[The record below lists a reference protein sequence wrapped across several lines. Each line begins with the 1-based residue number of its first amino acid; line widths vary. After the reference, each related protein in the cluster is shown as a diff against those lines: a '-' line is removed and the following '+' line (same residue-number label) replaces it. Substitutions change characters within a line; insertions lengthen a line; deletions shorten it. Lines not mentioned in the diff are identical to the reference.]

1 MSLFAYSTFMLAAE
15 GDPTGHSKDIILLG
29 TSEFPILTMHMLT
42 LLVAAG
48 AFLWLMLIAAKAI
61 ETGPESEGNER
72 FITKGRFA
80 QMIEAM
86 ILWLRDEIIEP
97 ILGKRTTRKYLPYLL
112 TVFFFIWFNNLLGLI
127 PLLDLQHLFGA
138 IALGDSHWAILGGT
152 ATGNLMVTGGL
163 ALIAGFVIIA
173 HGLRD
178 LGPKEFFF
186 HLCGGLLP
194 APPLQALAM
203 SPIILLVL
211 IIELLGLI
219 IKPAALA
226 IRLFAN
232 MLAGHTLLATLL
244 MFTFMAIQA
253 GLGFLGVA
261 GVAAISGIG
270 AIAIYFLEIFVATL
284 QAFIFMFLTTVFIS
298 LFSHHDE
305 HEHEHEHHEERE
317 MKATDVLA
325 EPTAA

>member
-1 MSLFAYSTFMLAAE
+1 MFFLAAAD
-15 GDPTGHSKDIILLG
+15 DPTGHSKDIILLRIG
-29 TSEFPILTMHMLT
+29 ETPVLTMHMLT

-48 AFLWLMLIAAKAI
+48 LFLWLMNIVANAMA
-61 ETGPESEGNER
+61 TGPASQGNER
-72 FITKGRFA
+72 YITKGRFP

-86 ILWLRDEIIEP
+86 ICWLRGEIIEP
-97 ILGKRTTRKYLPYLL
+97 ILGKKTTRAYLPYLL
-112 TVFFFIWFNNLLGLI
+112 TVFFFIWFNNVLGLI
-127 PLLDLQHLFGA
+127 PLLDVQHFIGA
-138 IALGDSHWAILGGT
+138 IGWGDSHFAIIGGT
-152 ATGNLMVTGGL
+152 ATGNLMITAGL
-163 ALIAGFVIIA
+163 AIIAGFVIIGHA
-173 HGLRD
+173 FRD
-178 LGPKEFFF
+178 LGPKEFFY

-194 APPLQALAM
+194 CPPLQAIAM

-211 IIELLGLI
+211 LIELLGLI

-244 MFTFMAIQA
+244 LFTYMAIKA
-253 GLGFLGVA
+253 GLGFFGVA
-261 GVAAISGIG
+261 GVAAISGAG

-298 LFSHHDE
+298 LFTHHHDEEHEHDE
-305 HEHEHEHHEERE
+305 HEHHE
-317 MKATDVLA
+317 MVATDVLN